1 MKYINLIILFF
12 IYSFIGWLV
21 EVLEGLINRR
31 DLVNRGFLIG
41 PYCPIYGF
49 GGLAITFLLKKY
61 ENDFIV
67 LFVMGS
73 LICTILEYFAS
84 LILEKIFNTR
94 WWDYRDKKIHL
105 NGRVCLEVMTLFG
118 IASLLFMKV
127 VNPIIYRA
135 LLMPNELKMFLVVF
149 MFIFFITDIT
159 ITVKVLI
166 DMKKRNMIEDEDIT
180 KKLNK
185 RVKEIMSEKGYFTKR
200 LLDAFPLLKSK
211 TRR

>member
-1 MKYINLIILFF
+1 MKYIDLIILFF
-12 IYSFIGWLV
+12 IYSFIGWLA
-21 EVLEGLINRR
+21 EVSEGVINRR

-49 GGLAITFLLKKY
+49 GGLAITFFLKKY

-73 LICTILEYFAS
+73 LICSILEYFAS

-105 NGRVCLEVMTLFG
+105 NGRVCIEVMILFG

-127 VNPIIYRA
+127 VNPIIYKA
-135 LLMPNELKMFLVVF
+135 LLMPNKLKITLAIF
-149 MFIFFITDIT
+149 MVIFFVTDII

-166 DMKKRNMIEDEDIT
+166 DMKKENMIEDEDIT

-200 LLDAFPLLKSK
+200 LLNAFPLLKSK